1 MPPAA
6 STPFTWPLALWRST
20 LDAATDLTHR
30 ASVADE
36 RLARLQT
43 VSVGETSSEV
53 VYRENKLTLHRYE
66 SLTDEQ
72 SAVPILVVYAL
83 INRPYVLDLQ
93 PNRSVVRRLL
103 EAGHDVYLVDW
114 GEPSRLDAS
123 LTLTDYVTR
132 YLDNCVDVVR
142 ERSGQEAINLLGY
155 CMGGT
160 MSVMYTALEPEKVN
174 ALGLLATGLHFD
186 GTGGV
191 LEQWGDE
198 AQFDPW
204 LLAETFGTVPAEFL
218 AVGFAAMD
226 PVANSVSKYVSLY
239 DHLENED
246 FVANFGRMERWLADG
261 IDVAGAAYAEF
272 VEDIYQHNLLSANE
286 LELDG
291 AHVDVT
297 QIELPILQIVG
308 SYDSLV
314 PPTASKP
321 FNDVVAS
328 SDVTTI
334 EYPTGHIGL
343 SVSATAQRDRWPE
356 VAEWF
361 HEQSTTPSFADVV
374 GEGVETLL
382 GVDVETDVTV
392 GDVHEVG
399 IGVADE
405 EGTLAR
411 AVVERDA
418 EAIQRFVEEALGVHI
433 RLEPEAEGIRVV
445 VEHDD
450 TVESTLVTGVSD
462 AIRQEVEEAVEDRDV
477 AAAHTLQEVRGIGPT
492 YEKRLREG
500 GIEQVSALATAD
512 VEAVARIADV
522 TDEQARTWIA
532 GAKKLVD

>member
-1 MPPAA
+1 MSPAP
-6 STPFTWPLALWRST
+6 STPFTWPLALWQST

-36 RLARLQT
+36 RLADLHT

-123 LTLTDYVTR
+123 LTLADYVTR

-160 MSVMYTALEPEKVN
+160 MSVMYAALEPEKVN

-218 AVGFAAMD
+218 AVGFAVMD

-272 VEDIYQHNLLSANE
+272 VEDIYQRNLLSANE
-286 LELDG
+286 FELDG

-297 QIELPILQIVG
+297 RIEMPVLQIVG
-308 SYDSLV
+308 SYDNLV
-314 PPTASKP
+314 PPTASTP
-321 FNDVVAS
+321 FNDVVGS
-328 SDVTTI
+328 SDVATI

-343 SVSATAQRDRWPE
+343 SVSATAQRDLWPE

-361 HEQSTTPSFADVV
+361 HEQSTTPTFADVV
-374 GEGVETLL
+374 AEGVETLL

-399 IGVADE
+399 ISVADE
-405 EGTLAR
+405 HGTLAR

-418 EAIQRFVEEALGVHI
+418 EAVQQFVEEVLGVDI

-450 TVESTLVTGVSD
+450 TVESTLVTGVSA
-462 AIRQEVEEAVEDRDV
+462 AIRREVEEAVEDGDI
-477 AAAHTLQEVRGIGPT
+477 AAGHTLQEVRGIGPT
-492 YEKRLREG
+492 YETRLREG

-512 VEAVARIADV
+512 VEAVARMADV
-522 TDEQARTWIA
+522 TEKQARAWIS
-532 GAKKLVD
+532 GAKRLAD